1 MKRLESSF
9 KNMVL
14 VLTIISVAAAA
25 LLAFVNSSTAST
37 IDQLKHEKEES
48 AVWEVLG
55 VNPSEANYEINKTVN
70 YLDERKTDSVVIS
83 KVSLNN
89 DYIGTAVQLS
99 DNSGF
104 GGKLSVIAG
113 FSEDGTIKGY
123 KVLEHSETPG
133 LGARANEW
141 FRTASA
147 GDTQKVGAFAKVFFG
162 KPDPAANHN
171 IIGMSPAESNL
182 TVSKDG
188 GDVDAITASTI
199 TSRAFLRAVQNAYN
213 AYKGNDAVTT
223 ASPKAEP
230 KDECG
235 EAADCGHACAGCPK
249 H

>member
-14 VLTIISVAAAA
+14 VLTIISLAAAA
-25 LLAFVNSSTAST
+25 LLAYINSITVGPIEAISAKNQADGIKAVLNVEATDEVNVQTTEQNGFQIFNVTRADGSSA
-37 IDQLKHEKEES
+37 
-48 AVWEVLG
+48 
-55 VNPSEANYEINKTVN
+55 
-70 YLDERKTDSVVIS
+70 
-83 KVSLNN
+83 
-89 DYIGTAVQLS
+89 GTAVQS
-99 DNSGF
+99 TDKSGF
-104 GGKLSVIAG
+104 GGDLTVLVG
-113 FSEDGTIKGY
+113 FAADGSIMGY
-123 KVLEHSETPG
+123 QVMQHSETPG

-162 KPDPAANHN
+162 KPDPAGNHN
-171 IIGMSPAESNL
+171 IIGMNPAESNL

-235 EAADCGHACAGCPK
+235 EAADCGHACAGCTE